1 MVINAKIY
9 CKIINLLNISMI
21 SLILFL
27 SFISLN
33 NQMKWT
39 IFYSS
44 IVELRNKNNNI
55 IDYISKTEQYFLNEI
70 DHQHN
75 IKKTNPDDLIYLI
88 KTKEK
93 ERKNFLSLFVN
104 EWQTTQNNQT
114 FPKFIVIDYSINGE
128 SYKYTLS
135 TFK

>member
-1 MVINAKIY
+1 MSINARIY
-9 CKIINLLNISMI
+9 FKVIDLLNISII

-27 SFISLN
+27 SFISFN
-33 NQMKWT
+33 NQRKWT
-39 IFYSS
+39 MFYSS
-44 IVELRNKNNNI
+44 MIELRNKNNNI

-93 ERKNFLSLFVN
+93 EKTNFFSLVLKEMSKGFDDGRY
-104 EWQTTQNNQT
+104 QRG
-114 FPKFIVIDYSINGE
+114 Y
-128 SYKYTLS
+128 
-135 TFK
+135 